1 MNIGHV
7 TPANNNLFEELGVR
21 DAINEE
27 LRVKLLVELNNWFQA
42 SGLTQTQA
50 AKIVGVAQPTFNN
63 ALKYHFE
70 KFKVD
75 RLLSMIGRTGQ
86 PFQLLFGE
94 DAARWKAQ
102 QKAKHQKNSDA
113 STLC

>member
-7 TPANNNLFEELGVR
+7 TPANSNLFEELDVR

-75 RLLSMIGRTGQ
+75 RLLNMLGRTGQ

-94 DAARWKAQ
+94 DAVRWKAQ
-102 QKAKHQKNSDA
+102 QKTQHQKNRA
-113 STLC
+113 SHTRR